1 MFIPGKDFI
10 VCRSLTTMRA
20 VKDSLFSLLNLPDDG
35 RKDSCTVHNSTCL
48 PARSKVTVGTVSFKP
63 KNCCN

>member
-1 MFIPGKDFI
+1 MFILGKDFI

-35 RKDSCTVHNSTCL
+35 RLKRQLYIIQHVFQQGAKL
-48 PARSKVTVGTVSFKP
+48 Q
-63 KNCCN
+63 